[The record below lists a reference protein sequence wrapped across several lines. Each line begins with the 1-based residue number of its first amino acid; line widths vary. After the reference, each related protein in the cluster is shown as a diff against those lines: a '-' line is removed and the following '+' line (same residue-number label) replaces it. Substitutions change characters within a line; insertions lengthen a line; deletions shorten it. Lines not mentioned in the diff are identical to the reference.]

1 MWAHNPTT
9 NTNWSATSQT
19 PTLFYAPK
27 TKQHNYLNSLKST
40 TKHYPT
46 PTLAVRPLQTA
57 AIANPPATPTLS
69 RTPTNTKTPHPLSSI
84 PHPLSSI
91 PYPLSPILYPL
102 SSIPNPQSPMPPKIA
117 FPYPHPLPIPTDP
130 FPRDYPQPLPNHPT
144 QYPQINQSTRAK
156 PQVHQSRSR

>member
-91 PYPLSPILYPL
+91 PYPLSPILH
-102 SSIPNPQSPMPPKIA
+102 PQSPISHATQNRIPISPSPSHTHRSLPPRLPPTPPKSSHA
-117 FPYPHPLPIPTDP
+117 VSS
-130 FPRDYPQPLPNHPT
+130 N
-144 QYPQINQSTRAK
+144 
-156 PQVHQSRSR
+156 